1 MPTIRQLKR
10 RITSVQN
17 TAKITNALQLVAASK
32 MRRAQDRATE
42 GRPYADKIQS
52 VLASL
57 ASVGDNVE
65 DEAKH
70 SFLVQRPVKNIG
82 VLHITPD
89 RGLCGALNSNLNKE
103 AAEFVANLSE
113 PVSMVT
119 VGKKGRDFFLRSET
133 NISAEFTEIGDYPA
147 LMQTQTIAKI
157 VIEDYLN
164 GVVDKVYISFGEFI
178 NTVNQQPVVKQ
189 LLPVIPPEYLNE
201 EAAESLQQEYIF
213 EPNPLL
219 VYERLL
225 PRYVIMQ
232 VHAAIL
238 ESAASEQS
246 ARMVAMKNATDNASD
261 IESELTLTY
270 NKVRQ
275 EQITNDLLAIV
286 GGAEALLE

>member
-42 GRPYADKIQS
+42 GRPYADKIQA

-57 ASVGDNVE
+57 ALAGDNVD
-65 DEAKH
+65 DESKH

-89 RGLCGALNSNLNKE
+89 RGLCGALNSNLNRE
-103 AAEFVANLSE
+103 AAEFVADLSE

-119 VGKKGRDFFLRSET
+119 VGKKGRDFFSRSET

-147 LMQTQTIAKI
+147 LAQTQTIAKI
-157 VIEDYLN
+157 VMEDYLN

-178 NTVNQQPVVKQ
+178 NTVNQQPIVKQ
-189 LLPVIPPEYLNE
+189 LLPVILPDSTND
-201 EAAESLQQEYIF
+201 EAMESLQQEYIF

-275 EQITNDLLAIV
+275 EQITSDLLAIV

>member
-10 RITSVQN
+10 RITSVKN

-42 GRPYADKIQS
+42 GRPYADKIQT
-52 VLASL
+52 VLAAL
-57 ASVGDNVE
+57 ASAGDNVD
-65 DEAKH
+65 DESKH

-89 RGLCGALNSNLNKE
+89 RGLCGALNSNLNRE
-103 AAEFVANLSE
+103 TAEFIADLSE
-113 PVSMVT
+113 PVSIVT
-119 VGKKGRDFFLRSET
+119 VGKKGRDFFSRSET

-147 LMQTQTIAKI
+147 LAQTQAIAKI
-157 VIEDYLN
+157 VMEDYLN
-164 GVVDKVYISFGEFI
+164 GVVDKVYISFGKFI
-178 NTVNQQPVVKQ
+178 NTVNQQPIFKQ
-189 LLPVIPPEYLNE
+189 LLPVIPPDSTND
-201 EAAESLQQEYIF
+201 EATESLQQEYIF
-213 EPNPLL
+213 EPDPLL

-275 EQITNDLLAIV
+275 EQITSDLLAIV
-286 GGAEALLE
+286 GGAEALRE

>member
-32 MRRAQDRATE
+32 MRRAQDRATQ
-42 GRPYADKIQS
+42 GRPYAEKIQG

-57 ASVGDNVE
+57 ASTGEAGE
-65 DEAKH
+65 DDGKH
-70 SFLVQRPVKNIG
+70 PFLVQRPVKNIG
-82 VLHITPD
+82 ILHITPD
-89 RGLCGALNSNLNKE
+89 RGLCGALNSNLNRE
-103 AAEFVANLSE
+103 AASFVAETNE
-113 PVSMVT
+113 PVSMFA
-119 VGKKGRDFFLRSET
+119 VGIKGRDFFLISEL
-133 NISAEFTEIGDYPA
+133 NLAAEFTELGDYPA
-147 LMQTQTIAKI
+147 LTQTQTVAK
-157 VIEDYLN
+157 VIMEDYLN
-164 GVVDKVYISFGEFI
+164 GRVDKVFISFGEFI
-178 NTVNQQPVVKQ
+178 NTVNQQPVIKQ
-189 LLPVIPPEYLNE
+189 LLPVIPPEQADG
-201 EAAESLQQEYIF
+201 EADDALTQEYIF

-232 VHAAIL
+232 VHSAIL

-275 EQITNDLLAIV
+275 EQITSDLLAIV

>member
-1 MPTIRQLKR
+1 
-10 RITSVQN
+10 
-17 TAKITNALQLVAASK
+17 
-32 MRRAQDRATE
+32 
-42 GRPYADKIQS
+42 
-52 VLASL
+52 LASL
-57 ASVGDNVE
+57 ASAGDNVD
-65 DEAKH
+65 DESKH
-70 SFLVQRPVKNIG
+70 SFLVQRPVENIG

-89 RGLCGALNSNLNKE
+89 RGLCGALNSNLNRE
-103 AAEFVANLSE
+103 AAEFVADLSE
-113 PVSMVT
+113 PVSIVT
-119 VGKKGRDFFLRSET
+119 VGKKGRDFFSRSET

-147 LMQTQTIAKI
+147 LAQTQTIAKI
-157 VIEDYLN
+157 VMEDYLN
-164 GVVDKVYISFGEFI
+164 GAVDKVYISFGEFI
-178 NTVNQQPVVKQ
+178 NTVNQQPIVKQ
-189 LLPVIPPEYLNE
+189 LLPVIPPDSTND
-201 EAAESLQQEYIF
+201 EATESLQQEYIF

-275 EQITNDLLAIV
+275 EQITSDLLAIV
-286 GGAEALLE
+286 GGAEALLK